1 MIALSVAPLLR
12 ATPLA
17 VPGTL
22 VTGMMQNSKQK
33 KVFNFQKV
41 AGKPSDYGYNCIK
54 LADDWQGADFLAYH
68 KDGSGTL
75 KVQLKARFALSKKY
89 VGKSL
94 YMAFPMYQEWYLIE
108 HDALVRL
115 VEKHTNW
122 LHTKS
127 WQEDGNYS
135 SANPNQRLVEALAGS
150 RL

>member
-1 MIALSVAPLLR
+1 MKLR
-12 ATPLA
+12 KIKYTDL
-17 VPGTL
+17 
-22 VTGMMQNSKQK
+22 NSKQK
-33 KVFNFQKV
+33 EVFNFQKV
-41 AGKPSDYGYNCIK
+41 AGKLSDYGYNCIK
-54 LADDWQGADFLAYH
+54 LADDWQGADFLADH

-75 KVQLKARFALSKKY
+75 KVQLKARLALSKSMSENRSTWHFRCTRS
-89 VGKSL
+89 G
-94 YMAFPMYQEWYLIE
+94 YLIE

-115 VEKHTNW
+115 VAKHTNW

>member
-1 MIALSVAPLLR
+1 MKLR
-12 ATPLA
+12 KIKYTDL
-17 VPGTL
+17 
-22 VTGMMQNSKQK
+22 NSKQK
-33 KVFNFQKV
+33 EVFNFQKV
-41 AGKPSDYGYNCIK
+41 AGKLSDYGYNCIK

-75 KVQLKARFALSKKY
+75 KVQLKPRLALSKQY